1 MIVVYFR
8 VMAPHFMLQR
18 GIWVSSPNKEINPI
32 PFRWHAELPGPG
44 NMAQTNT
51 HVSPESLVSWGKRAA
66 SDGTLPCFSLLPSP
80 TATRHGGEAEKRRG
94 EKKSWREPERGERAR
109 GASRREGERDSTR
122 WIMQSCQRRLLLE
135 VLAALKGSSADLQ
148 RLPSHCSPRLRA
160 AWSVLRQMVNKMRWR
175 VAAAAWGG
183 VAVTGELS

>member
-18 GIWVSSPNKEINPI
+18 GIWVSSPNKEIIPI

-51 HVSPESLVSWGKRAA
+51 HVSPESLVSWGKQAA

-80 TATRHGGEAEKRRG
+80 TATRHGGEAEKRR
-94 EKKSWREPERGERAR
+94 EKKKAEESLKEESEREEHQGGKERGTRQDELCKAV
-109 GASRREGERDSTR
+109 RDGYCWR
-122 WIMQSCQRRLLLE
+122 CW
-135 VLAALKGSSADLQ
+135 
-148 RLPSHCSPRLRA
+148 LR
-160 AWSVLRQMVNKMRWR
+160 
-175 VAAAAWGG
+175 
-183 VAVTGELS
+183 

>member
-1 MIVVYFR
+1 MACRTPRAWQHGIDKHSCVSR
-8 VMAPHFMLQR
+8 ITGVMGER
-18 GIWVSSPNKEINPI
+18 GSIWWNTALLFPFAFTNCHEARGRGGKKE
-32 PFRWHAELPGPG
+32 G
-44 NMAQTNT
+44 
-51 HVSPESLVSWGKRAA
+51 GKKA
-66 SDGTLPCFSLLPSP
+66 G
-80 TATRHGGEAEKRRG
+80 
-94 EKKSWREPERGERAR
+94 EPERGEQAR

-175 VAAAAWGG
+175 VAAAWGG

>member
-8 VMAPHFMLQR
+8 VMAPHFVLQR

-51 HVSPESLVSWGKRAA
+51 HVSPESLVSWGKQAA

-94 EKKSWREPERGERAR
+94 GESRREPERGERAR

-183 VAVTGELS
+183 VVVTGELS

>member
-94 EKKSWREPERGERAR
+94 KKKLKRAWKR
-109 GASRREGERDSTR
+109 GASERSIKEGRREGLDKMNYAKLSETAIVGGAGCVKGIQR
-122 WIMQSCQRRLLLE
+122 WS
-135 VLAALKGSSADLQ
+135 
-148 RLPSHCSPRLRA
+148 
-160 AWSVLRQMVNKMRWR
+160 
-175 VAAAAWGG
+175 AAAP
-183 VAVTGELS
+183 LSLLPTAASRLIRAPANGQ